1 MPDTMDKD
9 ASRDDPTAGIARALS
24 RTERDYRR
32 LSLGLA
38 ALLALAMVV
47 MLAILLW
54 AAREQNLQHARHT
67 HEQIE
72 TQLEQIRRR
81 LVGQVLDYAIWDLS
95 HLAVHADDGPDREWL
110 ELEMGANLHDNLGID
125 LALLVSAEQEVLY
138 EVYRGEPR
146 TPSTDHSPLL
156 AQSRSTVNPML
167 SGFALWQERVVLFAT
182 AQVLPESTHH
192 AQVPS
197 PHRLFFAFEV
207 GNGLVRILREAT
219 DLPDLRL
226 TDAPELPGRL
236 PLRTRTGEPLA
247 WLEWIPSEPGSVM
260 LRQSIPWLLLTLL
273 GLGGFSALLFR
284 RLRHQ
289 ARSSLATVEELRQT
303 QSRLTAQQHAWHD
316 LRDMHLRDASE
327 EEFIAALLERSSQ
340 LLDIPRISLWLLE
353 GDDGRL
359 ICQASVVPETVG
371 EKLFGDGLE
380 AYLVELRRTPVLVA
394 DDAPAD
400 PRLTRLHDYLHR
412 NEIASMLDIGLFVAG
427 ELRGVLCCESTRS
440 RRWHTDEINALT
452 SFSGLLCQFAES
464 LRRRE
469 VERTLHRQLHYD
481 EITALPTL
489 HGLEEHIESLR
500 RQGPFQ
506 VGILHVKGLNQ
517 INDSLGKAFGDAAL
531 HEVGEL
537 LRRRLATP
545 ALRGVPARLPANR
558 LCLLLPGDDR
568 TGLHGCL
575 VALLDELHAHPWL
588 NENAPATLHFSL
600 GLAGYPKDSRNLDRL
615 LQRAELALE
624 RARGEARHRLAFYD
638 DALGQWQR
646 RQSRLERELRDA
658 ITRREFR
665 LYFQPQFDDGGRLH
679 GAEALLRW
687 IHPERGLLGPDD
699 FIAEA
704 EHSGLIQPIGDWA
717 LEEVVALLTGPLQD
731 TDLVLAINVSVQQ
744 LRDHDFP
751 ARVEALLQAHGL
763 PPHRLV
769 LEVVESLLV
778 TPGIMPC
785 LAALRALGLSIALD
799 DFGTGYSSLRYLQ
812 ELEVD
817 EIKLDKVFLDPL
829 KTRPDAPLARSI
841 IALARAL
848 NLRLVAEG
856 VETDTQADFLHRQG
870 VTLMQGYHLAHPEP
884 MDAFLR
890 RVAGSRDA

>member
-1 MPDTMDKD
+1 MPDTIDKE
-9 ASRDDPTAGIARALS
+9 ASQDDPTSGIARALS

-32 LSLGLA
+32 LRRGLV
-38 ALLALAMVV
+38 ALLALAVV
-47 MLAILLW
+47 VILVILLW

-81 LVGQVLDYAIWDLS
+81 LIGQVLDYATWDLS
-95 HLAVHADDGPDREWL
+95 HLAIHADDGPDLEWL
-110 ELEMGANLHDNLGID
+110 ELEMGSNLHDNLGID
-125 LALLVSAEQEVLY
+125 LALLVSTDQEVLY
-138 EVYRGEPR
+138 EVHRGEPR
-146 TPSTDHSPLL
+146 RPPATDHGSLL
-156 AQSRSTVNPML
+156 AQSRLAQAPMT
-167 SGFALWQERVVLFAT
+167 SGFALWQERPVLFAT
-182 AQVLPESTHH
+182 APVLPESSHH
-192 AQVPS
+192 VQAPS
-197 PHRLFFAFEV
+197 PHRLLFAFEV
-207 GNGLVRILREAT
+207 DNGLIGILREAT
-219 DLPDLRL
+219 NLPDLHL
-226 TDAPELPGRL
+226 TAAPERPGRL
-236 PLRTRTGEPLA
+236 PLRTRTGAPLA
-247 WLEWIPSEPGSVM
+247 WLEWTPSAPGSVM
-260 LRQSIPWLLLTLL
+260 LRRSMPWLLITLL
-273 GLGGFSALLFR
+273 GLGGFSTLLFQ

-289 ARSSLATVEELRQT
+289 ARASLATVEELRQT
-303 QSRLTAQQHAWHD
+303 QSRLAAQQRAWHD
-316 LRDMHLRDASE
+316 LRGMHLRDASE
-327 EEFIAALLERSSQ
+327 EEFIAALLECSSQ

-359 ICQASVVPETVG
+359 ICQASLVPETVG
-371 EKLFGDGLE
+371 EELFGEDLE
-380 AYLVELRRTPVLVA
+380 AYLVELHRTPALVA

-400 PRLTRLHDYLHR
+400 PRLTGLHDYLCR

-427 ELRGVLCCESTRS
+427 ELRGVLCCESSRP

-481 EITALPTL
+481 QVTALPTL
-489 HGLEEHIESLR
+489 HGLEEYIESLR
-500 RQGPFQ
+500 RQGPFL

-517 INDSLGKAFGDAAL
+517 INDSLGTAFGDAAL

-545 ALRGVPARLPANR
+545 ALQGVPARLPANR

-568 TGLHGCL
+568 AGLHARL
-575 VALLDELHAHPWL
+575 ETLLDELDAHPWL
-588 NENAPATLHFSL
+588 NENAPASLHFSL
-600 GLAGYPKDSRNLDRL
+600 GLAGYPQDSRNIDRL

-646 RQSRLERELRDA
+646 HQSRLERELRDA
-658 ITRREFR
+658 ISRREFR
-665 LYFQPQFDDGGRLH
+665 LYLQPQFADGGRLH

-687 IHPERGLLGPDD
+687 MHPERGLLGPGD

-704 EHSGLIQPIGDWA
+704 EHCRLIQPIGDWV
-717 LEEVVALLTGPLQD
+717 LGETLALLAGPLRD
-731 TDLVLAINVSVQQ
+731 TDLMLAVNVSVQQ
-744 LRDHDFP
+744 LRDPDFP
-751 ARVEALLQAHGL
+751 ARVESLLQSHAL
-763 PPHRLV
+763 PAHRLV

-778 TPGIMPC
+778 TPGVMPR
-785 LAALRALGLSIALD
+785 LASLHALGLSIALD

-829 KTRPDAPLARSI
+829 KLRQDAPLARSI

-848 NLRLVAEG
+848 DLRLVAEG
-856 VETDTQADFLHRQG
+856 VETADQADFLRRQG
-870 VTLMQGYHLAHPEP
+870 VTLMQGYYLARPEP
-884 MDAFLR
+884 TGVFLR
-890 RVAGSRDA
+890 RLDA